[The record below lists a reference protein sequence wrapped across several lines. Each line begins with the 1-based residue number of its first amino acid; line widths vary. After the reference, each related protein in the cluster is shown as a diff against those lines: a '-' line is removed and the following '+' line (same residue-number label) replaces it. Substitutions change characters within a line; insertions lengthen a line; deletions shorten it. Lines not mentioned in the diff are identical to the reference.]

1 MTKSELE
8 QWRALT
14 IKLMAHVKA
23 YKLQL
28 SFVEDIRACRKV
40 AAAVEK
46 TATIEGGG
54 L

>member
-14 IKLMAHVKA
+14 ITMMAHVKA

-46 TATIEGGG
+46 TATE
-54 L
+54 